1 MSTSLRFLLLVVAA
15 ATAFWIF
22 HQIRRLKIKLD
33 HAIYWIVVAVL
44 LAVLGLFPE
53 LTYWLTSKL
62 GVMSP
67 ANLIF
72 LIVIFLLLVKVFTLS
87 MLASQLEDKVT
98 VLSAEVA
105 LRTLDAA
112 NRLEAQEEKTEAE
125 EAT

>member
-1 MSTSLRFLLLVVAA
+1 MAA